1 MNRFSRV
8 LLCCSIVLGTAA
20 VAQGPAGP
28 PPEVKAL
35 EWLMGH
41 WEGEFK
47 WNMMGVE
54 SDSKM
59 TIEAGWE
66 GQFLKLVQ
74 TTEVPG
80 MEKMIETGYLG
91 WDAKEKKYRMWSFS
105 NYSPYPRIESGSLQ
119 GSKLVMTS
127 EPWDTGMGDPIT
139 GRGTMDKRSDS
150 EVHFSLEFQ
159 MNGTWEKV
167 GEGVLK
173 KKPK

>member
-1 MNRFSRV
+1 MNSISQI
-8 LLCCSIVLGTAA
+8 LLWCSIVFGVSA
-20 VAQGPAGP
+20 VAQGPSGP
-28 PPEVKAL
+28 PAEVKAL
-35 EWLMGH
+35 EWLTGQ
-41 WEGEFK
+41 WEGDFN

-59 TIEAGWE
+59 TISAEWE

-80 MEKMIETGYLG
+80 MDKMIDNSYLG

-105 NYSPYPRIESGSLQ
+105 NYSPNPRIESGTLE

-139 GRGTMDKRSDS
+139 GRGTMTKRS
-150 EVHFSLEFQ
+150 ENEIHFSLEFQ

-167 GEGVLK
+167 GEGLLK